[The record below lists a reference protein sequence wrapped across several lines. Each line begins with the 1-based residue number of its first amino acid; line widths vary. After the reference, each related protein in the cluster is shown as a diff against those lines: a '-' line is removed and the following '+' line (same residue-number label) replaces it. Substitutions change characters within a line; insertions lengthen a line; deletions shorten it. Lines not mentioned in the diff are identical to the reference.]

1 MQLESHILIVDDD
14 LEIRKLLGR
23 YLAEQGFRVTL
34 ASDKRTLTA
43 ALKSNDVKLIVFDF
57 MLPDGSG
64 LGICRDMTNR
74 LGPTLVSSRA

>member
-1 MQLESHILIVDDD
+1 VQLESHILIVDDD

-43 ALKSNDVKLIVFDF
+43 ALKSNDIKLIVFDV

-64 LGICRDMTNR
+64 LEICRDMTNR
-74 LGPTLVSSRA
+74 LGPTLVSSKA